1 MATSAS
7 AARDAV
13 RDDAAPRAVRELA
26 ADLLPSTRE
35 ISQDLVEHLTAAL
48 PELAADEDELREE
61 MLASAEANIDQV
73 LRLLR
78 AGADADAL
86 VVPIEVA

>member
-7 AARDAV
+7 AERDAV

-35 ISQDLVEHLTAAL
+35 ISQGLVEHLTAAL
-48 PELAADEDELREE
+48 PELAAGDDEHWDRVCR
-61 MLASAEANIDQV
+61 S
-73 LRLLR
+73 
-78 AGADADAL
+78 
-86 VVPIEVA
+86 